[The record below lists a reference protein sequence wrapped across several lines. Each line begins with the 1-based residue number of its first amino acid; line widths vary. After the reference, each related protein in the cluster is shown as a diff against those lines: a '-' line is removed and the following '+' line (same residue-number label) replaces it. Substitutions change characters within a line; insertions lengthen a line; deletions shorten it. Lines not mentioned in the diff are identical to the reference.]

1 MCVNEQSKNGGGGI
15 NEVYFSVMFLN
26 FEIYI
31 QIKGEEK
38 YIDWELL
45 SVVNNLC
52 LKCISKLEV

>member
-1 MCVNEQSKNGGGGI
+1 MGGGGI

-38 YIDWELL
+38 HIDRELL
-45 SVVNNLC
+45 GVVNNLC